1 MTEQKQIDEYKEIVK
16 IMKECTDTKNLYE
29 VFTDFIKLMAYSISS
44 VVDLSTKDER
54 DKQYRDIAKNYTTEQ
69 LNSCTEIMALVTSAL
84 EKKRE
89 DVFGRL
95 YMELGFGDKLKA
107 QVFTPTGIS
116 NLMARLALDK
126 ESVKN
131 ALKKEG
137 FVTIE
142 DSACGGGSTLI
153 QAIEVLKDMGV
164 NPNSQILVFANDL
177 DFNAV
182 VMCYVQLSLLGVPAV
197 IKNQDTLTL
206 ETYSTWFTPFFV
218 WGDWGIRLAFKK
230 AIENMRAIMKDKAV

>member
-54 DKQYRDIAKNYTTEQ
+54 DKNYQDIAKNYTTEQ
-69 LNSCTEIMALVTSAL
+69 LNSCAEIMALVTSAL

-116 NLMARLALDK
+116 NLMARLSLDE

-131 ALKKEG
+131 ALKKM
-137 FVTIE
+137 
-142 DSACGGGSTLI
+142 GS
-153 QAIEVLKDMGV
+153 
-164 NPNSQILVFANDL
+164 
-177 DFNAV
+177 
-182 VMCYVQLSLLGVPAV
+182 
-197 IKNQDTLTL
+197 
-206 ETYSTWFTPFFV
+206 
-218 WGDWGIRLAFKK
+218 
-230 AIENMRAIMKDKAV
+230 

>member
-1 MTEQKQIDEYKEIVK
+1 MTVQKQIDEYKEIVK

-44 VVDLSTKDER
+44 VVDLSAKDER

-69 LNSCTEIMALVTSAL
+69 LNSCTEITALVTSAL

-126 ESVKN
+126 ESVEN
-131 ALKKEG
+131 AIKKEG
-137 FVTIE
+137 FVMVE

-206 ETYSTWFTPFFV
+206 ETYSTWFTPFFI
-218 WGDWGIRLAFKK
+218 WGGWSSRLRLKQTFEK
-230 AIENMRAIMKDKAV
+230 MRAIMKDKAV

>member
-16 IMKECTDTKNLYE
+16 IMKGCADTKNLYE
-29 VFTDFIKLMAYSISS
+29 VFTDFIKLMAYDISS

-54 DKQYRDIAKNYTTEQ
+54 VKKYQDIAKNYTAEQ
-69 LNSCTEIMALVTSAL
+69 LNSCAEIMALVTSAL

-107 QVFTPTGIS
+107 QEFTPTGIS
-116 NLMARLALDK
+116 NLMARLSFDEK
-126 ESVKN
+126 SVKN

-137 FVTIE
+137 FVMVE
-142 DSACGGGSTLI
+142 DSSCGGGSTLI
-153 QAIEVLKDMGV
+153 QAVETLTEMGV
-164 NPNSQILVFANDL
+164 NPNSQILIFANDL

-182 VMCYVQLSLLGVPAV
+182 AMCYVQLSLLGVPAV
-197 IKNQDTLTL
+197 IKHQDTLTL
-206 ETYSTWFTPFFV
+206 ETYSAWYTPFFV
-218 WGDWGIRLAFKK
+218 LGDWSKKLRLKHAFEKMK
-230 AIENMRAIMKDKAV
+230 AIMKDEAV

>member
-116 NLMARLALDK
+116 NLMARLSLDE

-153 QAIEVLKDMGV
+153 QAVETLTEMGV
-164 NPNSQILVFANDL
+164 NPNGQILVFANDL
-177 DFNAV
+177 DFTSVA
-182 VMCYVQLSLLGVPAV
+182 MCYIQLSLLGVPAV
-197 IKNQDTLTL
+197 IKHQDTLTL
-206 ETYSTWFTPFFV
+206 ETYSTWYTPFFV
-218 WGDWGIRLAFKK
+218 LGGWDSRLRFKHAFEK
-230 AIENMRAIMKDKAV
+230 MRAIMKDEAV